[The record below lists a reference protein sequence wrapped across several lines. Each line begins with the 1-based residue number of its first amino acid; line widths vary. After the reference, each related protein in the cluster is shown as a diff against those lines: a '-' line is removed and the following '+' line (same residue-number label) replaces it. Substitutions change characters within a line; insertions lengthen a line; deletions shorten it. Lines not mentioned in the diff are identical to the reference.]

1 MGIFGDTPH
10 EHGTEGLTWLVRPE
24 LQSVWGGQSGFE
36 AMGHVVPFFRRRAA
50 YKHLRLMG
58 FTDKE
63 ETFSLVEMMSDRIA
77 RDDTHG
83 AMEAAYKRHLD
94 VTGIY
99 RIISVLL
106 CDPPEEEE
114 QNVAEASYL
123 DLVS

>member
-1 MGIFGDTPH
+1 MGVFGNAPH
-10 EHGTEGLTWLVRPE
+10 SGGEQGVTWLERPE
-24 LQSVWGGQSGFE
+24 LQSVWSGQSGFE

-58 FTDKE
+58 LTDRE

-83 AMEAAYKRHLD
+83 AMEEAYKRHLG

-99 RIISVLL
+99 VILSELL
-106 CDPPEEEE
+106 CATPEEEE